1 MQIMDLPLTRIIEE
15 GDEVRTY
22 CFAPPSDFTW
32 EAGAH
37 VHVGLPELVPDG
49 KRNRDLVRHM
59 SICTLPGEGR
69 RAEAGSGF
77 GVSAASAADGAAD
90 GAVNAAGRGE
100 SRATELSF
108 TTRLNSSDSH
118 FKQVLRGAK
127 PGDEYKFFKMHCTI
141 GLRRDDRPVVLLS
154 QGVGV
159 AAMRPLVLDYQR
171 DQSGVP
177 LLWNLTVDRVAPGQG
192 IFEEALAAVTT
203 SGYRYQRAA
212 NRQEFEETARR
223 LDLQQG
229 ELADSWLVVVGS
241 DEFMGSTVNLLRS
254 QGASDEQ
261 IILDLPPVRRDK
273 FFAELDG

>member
-1 MQIMDLPLTRIIEE
+1 MQIMDLPLMRIIEE

-22 CFAPPSDFTW
+22 CFAPPNDFTW

-59 SICTLPGEGR
+59 SICTLPGEKR
-69 RAEAGSGF
+69 RAGASSES
-77 GVSAASAADGAAD
+77 GVSAAGAAD
-90 GAVNAAGRGE
+90 GVVNAAGCGE
-100 SRATELSF
+100 GNAAELSF

-127 PGDEYKFFKMHCTI
+127 PGDEYKFFKLHCTI
-141 GLRRDDRPVVLLS
+141 GLRRDGKPVVLLS

-159 AAMRPLVLDYQR
+159 ASMRPLVLDYQR

-192 IFEEALAAVTT
+192 IFEEELAAVTT
-203 SGYRYQRAA
+203 PGYRYQRAA

-241 DEFMGSTVNLLRS
+241 DAFMGSTVNLLRS
-254 QGASDEQ
+254 RGASDEQ
-261 IILDLPPVRRDK
+261 IILDLPPVRHDK
-273 FFAELDG
+273 FFADLDG